1 MKNVTLCLHGSLKT
15 LGVTLFLF
23 RGELCLQ
30 MTFQHPIDGFSWGLT
45 ESKEQYLL
53 FICSSWVKDF
63 PSIWMLRRQYSYTAP
78 IFVQAELIRSL
89 MLYDLGPVKFIPGT
103 AAQLKHWAGLCH
115 VPSQPQQ
122 VIVSSHLDSS
132 SAFFRKLTNT
142 TSKRRL
148 REDSLIISSVIAMEF

>member
-1 MKNVTLCLHGSLKT
+1 
-15 LGVTLFLF
+15 
-23 RGELCLQ
+23 
-30 MTFQHPIDGFSWGLT
+30 
-45 ESKEQYLL
+45 
-53 FICSSWVKDF
+53 
-63 PSIWMLRRQYSYTAP
+63 MLRRQYSYTAP

-132 SAFFRKLTNT
+132 SVFFRKLTNT
-142 TSKRRL
+142 MSKRRF
-148 REDSLIISSVIAMEF
+148 REDSLIVSSVIAMEFYKQRGRIKSVQASYLTRPPNVLLQPKTWTFLGQHHKDPLTTLYTSLRRKKQVRQGL